1 MVRVELSLLLSGN
14 SPYGHTPPSYRLSA
28 FASEWES
35 SGHGAKACQSTTAD
49 FMVDLMGG
57 PKSPWNVSAGRVFTD
72 YFIEKTGRD
81 DTPEMRKA
89 VEKAFT
95 NRVKSLK
102 SHWKRDALSQT
113 AKAAERSKHSRKQR
127 KYQVCPQCFY
137 PGNAIH
143 NYLWCSYSNVVVRL
157 QSFMVH

>member
-1 MVRVELSLLLSGN
+1 V
-14 SPYGHTPPSYRLSA
+14 
-28 FASEWES
+28 
-35 SGHGAKACQSTTAD
+35 KACQSTAAD
-49 FMVDLMGG
+49 FMVDLVGG

-72 YFIEKTGRD
+72 YFIAKTGSD

-102 SHWKRDALSQT
+102 SQRKMDTLSQP

-127 KYQVCPQCFY
+127 KYQV
-137 PGNAIH
+137 
-143 NYLWCSYSNVVVRL
+143 
-157 QSFMVH
+157 

>member
-1 MVRVELSLLLSGN
+1 
-14 SPYGHTPPSYRLSA
+14 
-28 FASEWES
+28 
-35 SGHGAKACQSTTAD
+35 
-49 FMVDLMGG
+49 MVDLMGG

-113 AKAAERSKHSRKQR
+113 AKAAERSKHSQKQR
-127 KYQVCPQCFY
+127 KYQVCLQYFY
-137 PGNAIH
+137 PGNATL
-143 NYLWCSYSNVVVRL
+143 NYLWCSYSNVVVRP